1 MNLILNIITSET
13 SLTSALIIIL
23 GLILRF
29 ILTFCKQL
37 WVTTYHHTMT
47 FMILPFSTYTITK
60 LISGNIALSLGMV
73 GALSIVRFRNPVK
86 NTFELVM
93 FFALITLG
101 ISGTVGYI
109 YTISYFFILSS
120 IIILS
125 YLIEKFYQKRN
136 KRLFSFSFNE
146 GEKMSTLTI
155 YTKKVDSKLSN
166 DPLLISKFED
176 FEENKNIY
184 RFASKEI
191 EKLNY
196 ISDKTKKENLSN
208 IISIEYAQN

>member
-1 MNLILNIITSET
+1 MDLILNVILSET
-13 SLTSALIIIL
+13 YFTSVLIIIL
-23 GLILRF
+23 GLLLRF
-29 ILTFCKQL
+29 TLTFCKQL

-47 FMILPFSTYTITK
+47 FMILPFSTYIITK

-86 NTFELVM
+86 NSFELVM

-101 ISGTVGYI
+101 ISGTVSYI
-109 YTISYFFILSS
+109 YTIGYFFILSS
-120 IIILS
+120 IIILAFI
-125 YLIEKFYQKRN
+125 IEKFYQIRN

-155 YTKKVDSKLSN
+155 YTKKNDTKLSS

-196 ISDKTKKENLSN
+196 ISEKTKKENLNN
-208 IISIEYAQN
+208 IISIEYIN

>member
-13 SLTSALIIIL
+13 SFTSALIIIL

-86 NTFELVM
+86 NTFELVI
-93 FFALITLG
+93 FCFNHIRNIRYSWLYL
-101 ISGTVGYI
+101 YNFLFL
-109 YTISYFFILSS
+109 YFHL
-120 IIILS
+120 
-125 YLIEKFYQKRN
+125 
-136 KRLFSFSFNE
+136 
-146 GEKMSTLTI
+146 
-155 YTKKVDSKLSN
+155 
-166 DPLLISKFED
+166 
-176 FEENKNIY
+176 
-184 RFASKEI
+184 
-191 EKLNY
+191 
-196 ISDKTKKENLSN
+196 
-208 IISIEYAQN
+208 